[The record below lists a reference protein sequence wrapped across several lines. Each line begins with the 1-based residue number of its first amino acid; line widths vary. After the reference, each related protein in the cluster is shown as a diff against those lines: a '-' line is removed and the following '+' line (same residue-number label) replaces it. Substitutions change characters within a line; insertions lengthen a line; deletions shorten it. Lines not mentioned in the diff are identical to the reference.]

1 MKKAYYIL
9 LLLFL
14 ILVGCQLRWSDE
26 SKPGGVS
33 IKIERFD
40 RLEYRY
46 LTMGDYSALQQM
58 GMEYPFETRTLIE
71 KVLKIGQITDPD
83 INTKFLKF
91 YQDTTLQTII
101 SSVQS
106 KFSKIDDIQKDLNIS
121 FSRLKQQIPDI
132 KLPSVYTQIS
142 ALDQSIVTGD
152 GKIGISLD
160 KYLGRDY
167 PVYSRFYDKQQR
179 LQMRREDI
187 VPDCLT
193 FYLMSIFTLPN
204 YDLRSQFERD
214 VYMAK
219 IQWVVNKAIGL
230 NYYQGKYIDM
240 VSKYMKTNLYIKYED
255 LLKDTDFSPF
265 LSII

>member
-1 MKKAYYIL
+1 
-9 LLLFL
+9 
-14 ILVGCQLRWSDE
+14 
-26 SKPGGVS
+26 
-33 IKIERFD
+33 
-40 RLEYRY
+40 
-46 LTMGDYSALQQM
+46 MG
-58 GMEYPFETRTLIE
+58 
-71 KVLKIGQITDPD
+71 K
-83 INTKFLKF
+83 
-91 YQDTTLQTII
+91 
-101 SSVQS
+101 
-106 KFSKIDDIQKDLNIS
+106 
-121 FSRLKQQIPDI
+121 
-132 KLPSVYTQIS
+132 
-142 ALDQSIVTGD
+142 
-152 GKIGISLD
+152 
-160 KYLGRDY
+160 DY

-240 VSKYMKTNLYIKYED
+240 VSKYMKANLYIKYED